1 MASLQVRY
9 EDNAV
14 RVQKGGKDRKGNRRF
29 FLVYTEPAT
38 GVTKRKSAGTAN
50 IKEAERL
57 AAKLEFELK
66 AGIADSTSRCDWDTF
81 ESHYLA
87 TRETLVR
94 RNELAEGS
102 LDTIGRTFSKI
113 SQLLKPATVS
123 RVTDN
128 WIEQFVLALEQ
139 PHQIGNQKTL
149 RPCKWETIKLHL
161 RNLRTA
167 LRWAKSKGYIAK
179 LPTFPNLQSG
189 TNGATRAMTF
199 EEFERMLDAVEKVVG
214 PNQVESYKFILTG
227 FWWSGM
233 RLDEIMRLTWDE
245 WSDDI
250 RVIVID
256 EADVILHIPEN
267 GQKNQEE
274 QTVGVAPEF
283 ADMLLAVPS
292 IDRDGFVF
300 NPRQAK
306 STARPSAKCVGRI
319 ITAIG
324 ERAGVKVGT
333 EQKWNPS
340 TQDWEKVPMYAKA
353 HRLRSAFATRLASDN
368 VGESNL
374 QDLMR
379 HKSIATTKKHYIRS
393 DALKLSQSLRQK
405 RTHSRTQRIKKSATT
420 AAD

>member
-1 MASLQVRY
+1 MAASQNKY
-9 EDNAV
+9 EDNVV
-14 RVQKGGKDRKGNRRF
+14 RVQKGGEDRKGNQRF
-29 FLVYTEPAT
+29 FLVYSDPAT
-38 GVTKRKSAGTAN
+38 GVTKRKSAGTTN
-50 IKEAERL
+50 SKEAERL
-57 AAKLEFELK
+57 AGKLESQLK
-66 AGIADSTSRCDWDTF
+66 AGVGDSAARGDWDTF
-81 ESHYLA
+81 EDEYITS
-87 TRETLVR
+87 RETLVR
-94 RNELAEGS
+94 RKELTEGS
-102 LDTIGRTFSKI
+102 LDTINRTFSKI
-113 SQLLKPATVS
+113 RQLLKPATVS
-123 RVTDN
+123 RVTDK
-128 WIEQFVLALEQ
+128 WVEQFILSLEQ

-149 RPCKWETIKLHL
+149 RPCQWETIKLHL
-161 RNLRTA
+161 RNVRTA
-167 LRWAKSKGYIAK
+167 LRWGKSKGYIAK

-189 TNGATRAMTF
+189 TNGATRAVTS
-199 EEFERMLDAVEKVVG
+199 EEFERMLDAVGKIVN
-214 PNQVESYKFILTG
+214 PHQVDSYKFLLNG

-267 GQKNQEE
+267 SQKNQEE
-274 QTVGVAPEF
+274 QTVGCAPEF

-306 STARPSAKCVGRI
+306 STARPLAKCVGRI

-324 ERAGVKVGT
+324 ERAGVKVGM
-333 EQKWNPS
+333 EQKWNAD
-340 TQDWEKVPMYAKA
+340 TREWERVPMYAKA
-353 HRLRSAFATRLASDN
+353 HRLRSAFATRMASDN
-368 VGESNL
+368 IGESNL

-405 RTHSRTQRIKKSATT
+405 RTHSRTQRIKKSATE